1 MIYKVTLNGKI
12 YEVDVE
18 QGEATLLSEYEA
30 SLPEIVPAK
39 QEVAT
44 PAIQEQKVVSVASSG
59 ASDKAMKAPLP
70 GVINAVKVSVGQT
83 VKKGDVLIILEAMKM
98 ENEIT
103 AETNGKVSKIFV
115 QKGATVETGAP
126 LVEIV

>member
-30 SLPEIVPAK
+30 SLPEVAPAK
-39 QEVAT
+39 QDVT
-44 PAIQEQKVVSVASSG
+44 PATQEQKVAPAVSSG

-70 GVINAVKVSVGQT
+70 GVINAVKVTVGQT

>member
-18 QGEATLLSEYEA
+18 QSEATLLSEYEA
-30 SLPEIVPAK
+30 SLPEVAPAK
-39 QEVAT
+39 QDVT
-44 PAIQEQKVVSVASSG
+44 PATQEQKAAPAVASG

-70 GVINAVKVSVGQT
+70 GVINAVKVTVGQT

>member
-30 SLPEIVPAK
+30 SLPEVAPAK
-39 QEVAT
+39 QDVT
-44 PAIQEQKVVSVASSG
+44 PATQEQKAAPAVSSG

-70 GVINAVKVSVGQT
+70 GVINAVKVTVGQT

>member
-30 SLPEIVPAK
+30 SLPEVAPAK
-39 QEVAT
+39 QDVVSAT
-44 PAIQEQKVVSVASSG
+44 QEQKAAPAVSSG

-70 GVINAVKVSVGQT
+70 GVINAVKVTVGQT

>member
-30 SLPEIVPAK
+30 SLPEVAPTKQDVAPA
-39 QEVAT
+39 T
-44 PAIQEQKVVSVASSG
+44 QEQKVAPAVSSG

-70 GVINAVKVSVGQT
+70 GVINAVKVTVGQT

>member
-30 SLPEIVPAK
+30 SLPEVAPAK
-39 QEVAT
+39 QDVVPVT
-44 PAIQEQKVVSVASSG
+44 QEQKAAPAVSSG

-70 GVINAVKVSVGQT
+70 GVINAVKVTVGQT

>member
-30 SLPEIVPAK
+30 SLPEVAPAK
-39 QEVAT
+39 QDVVPAT
-44 PAIQEQKVVSVASSG
+44 QEQKAAPAVSSG
-59 ASDKAMKAPLP
+59 ASDRAMKAPLP
-70 GVINAVKVSVGQT
+70 GVINAVKVTVGQT

>member
-30 SLPEIVPAK
+30 SLPEVAPAK
-39 QEVAT
+39 QDVVPAT
-44 PAIQEQKVVSVASSG
+44 QEQKAAPAVSSG

-70 GVINAVKVSVGQT
+70 GIINAVKVTVGQT

>member
-30 SLPEIVPAK
+30 SLPEIAPAK
-39 QEVAT
+39 QDVA
-44 PAIQEQKVVSVASSG
+44 PATQEQKAAPAVSSG

-70 GVINAVKVSVGQT
+70 GVINAVKVTVGQT

>member
-30 SLPEIVPAK
+30 SLPEVAPAKQDVAPAK
-39 QEVAT
+39 QE
-44 PAIQEQKVVSVASSG
+44 QKVAPAVSSG

-70 GVINAVKVSVGQT
+70 GVINAVKVTVGQT

>member
-44 PAIQEQKVVSVASSG
+44 PATQEQKVVSVASSG
-59 ASDKAMKAPLP
+59 VSDKAMKAPLP

>member
-30 SLPEIVPAK
+30 SLSEVAPAK
-39 QEVAT
+39 QDVV
-44 PAIQEQKVVSVASSG
+44 PSRQEQKAAPAVSSG

-70 GVINAVKVSVGQT
+70 GVINAVKVTVGQT

>member
-30 SLPEIVPAK
+30 SLPEVAPAK
-39 QEVAT
+39 QDVV
-44 PAIQEQKVVSVASSG
+44 PSRQEQKAAPAVSSG

-70 GVINAVKVSVGQT
+70 GVINAVKVTVGQT

>member
-30 SLPEIVPAK
+30 SLPEVAPAK
-39 QEVAT
+39 QDVVPST
-44 PAIQEQKVVSVASSG
+44 QEQKAAPAVSSG

-70 GVINAVKVSVGQT
+70 GVINAVKVTVGQT

-115 QKGATVETGAP
+115 QKGATVETGAL

>member
-30 SLPEIVPAK
+30 SLPEVAPAK
-39 QEVAT
+39 QDVA
-44 PAIQEQKVVSVASSG
+44 PATQEQKVAPAVSSE

-70 GVINAVKVSVGQT
+70 GVINAVKVTVGQT

>member
-30 SLPEIVPAK
+30 SLPEVAPAK
-39 QEVAT
+39 QDVSPAT
-44 PAIQEQKVVSVASSG
+44 QEQKAAPAVSSG

-70 GVINAVKVSVGQT
+70 GVINAVKVTVGQT

>member
-30 SLPEIVPAK
+30 SLPEVAPAK
-39 QEVAT
+39 QDVVPVT
-44 PAIQEQKVVSVASSG
+44 QEQKAAPAVGSG
-59 ASDKAMKAPLP
+59 APDKAMKAPLP
-70 GVINAVKVSVGQT
+70 GVINAVKVTVGQT